1 MPLPILVVFDIDETL
16 LQFINKKPYHFWE
29 DVPAERKA
37 AFTCDDNEVKR
48 QCIIYRPH
56 LKEFFNFV
64 KKNPYVHV
72 ALWTYSEQEYA
83 ENIAHSIVKT
93 FGLAKDPFVF
103 KYGTEQIVNHS
114 IPKDLNDIWNDPQF
128 GGKYNKFNTFLVDD
142 RVSNLTHRKNQ
153 FNSVLVKGFEPLG
166 ASKSRGE
173 MTDTLFRHAVE
184 DDVFVH
190 LMKVIKNVHKDI
202 SGCSEEEIEDALS
215 TEHIFPNQKTCTRK
229 GLKKYMKSHYAEDID
244 DDVLLVTI
252 GNIDASEQHLKGG
265 RRNRS
270 RKLRSQNAKRRSQ
283 NAKTARRSRTAS
295 RRTASRRTAS
305 RRSGRSRRHRR

>member
-29 DVPAERKA
+29 DVSAERKA

-83 ENIAHSIVKT
+83 EHIAHSIVKT

-103 KYGTEQIVNHS
+103 KYGTEQIANHS
-114 IPKDLNDIWNDPQF
+114 IPKDLNDIWNDSQF
-128 GGKYNKFNTFLVDD
+128 EGKYHKFNTFLVDD
-142 RVSNLTHRKNQ
+142 RVGNLTHRKNQ
-153 FNSVLVKGFEPLG
+153 FNSVLVKGFDPLG
-166 ASKSRGE
+166 PSKARGE

-184 DDVFVH
+184 DDVLVH

-202 SGCSEEEIEDALS
+202 SGCSEEEIEDAFS
-215 TEHIFPNQKTCTRK
+215 TEHIFPDQKTCTRK
-229 GLKKYMKSHYAEDID
+229 GLKHYMKSHYAEDID

-270 RKLRSQNAKRRSQ
+270 RKLRSQNAK
-283 NAKTARRSRTAS
+283 TARRG
-295 RRTASRRTAS
+295 RTASRRTAS
-305 RRSGRSRRHRR
+305 RRSRRHRK